1 MSLGGAMVWSI
12 DDDDFANGS
21 PLAAKINGIVNNR
34 QLGPQL
40 PSALLA
46 DNASSPQNW
55 MGRLHDALKLSQLN
69 VPGTHESCSRVPQY
83 LYGDLNLAYT
93 LRGNIDCQNS
103 TLEEQLNRGVR
114 YIDIRCRHVQ
124 DAFNINHDVYDMGFD
139 FGQGVRDVCVNFVRA
154 NPSECIV
161 MQVKHESTDEN
172 VTPGRSFQQTF
183 DGYVRG
189 LESFF
194 YLDDH
199 IPTLGEVRGKI
210 VVVRRFNLDGSSPRG
225 LAPLEWK
232 DNATFPANYPAANGE
247 AVSFEIQDQY
257 QLNVIDGGP
266 NLGQLNVTEKWGAI
280 KKLLDQA
287 KSDAGNAWYIN
298 EISGTAAP
306 AFGPRNVADFMSP
319 PLSKYLAGAPF
330 PNRLGTLLMD
340 FPDDTLIGKIIGLNM
355 PAAGAPVGLSIIGAA

>member
-1 MSLGGAMVWSI
+1 M
-12 DDDDFANGS
+12 
-21 PLAAKINGIVNNR
+21 
-34 QLGPQL
+34 
-40 PSALLA
+40 
-46 DNASSPQNW
+46 
-55 MGRLHDALKLSQLN
+55 
-69 VPGTHESCSRVPQY
+69 
-83 LYGDLNLAYT
+83 
-93 LRGNIDCQNS
+93 
-103 TLEEQLNRGVR
+103 
-114 YIDIRCRHVQ
+114 
-124 DAFNINHDVYDMGFD
+124 
-139 FGQGVRDVCVNFVRA
+139 
-154 NPSECIV
+154 
-161 MQVKHESTDEN
+161 
-172 VTPGRSFQQTF
+172 
-183 DGYVRG
+183 
-189 LESFF
+189 
-194 YLDDH
+194 
-199 IPTLGEVRGKI
+199 
-210 VVVRRFNLDGSSPRG
+210 
-225 LAPLEWK
+225 EWK